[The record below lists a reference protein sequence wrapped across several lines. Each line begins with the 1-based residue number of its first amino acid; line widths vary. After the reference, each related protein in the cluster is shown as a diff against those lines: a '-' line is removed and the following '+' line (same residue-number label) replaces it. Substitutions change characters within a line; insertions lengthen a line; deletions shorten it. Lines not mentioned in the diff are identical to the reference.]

1 MPGEPPRHVSA
12 APATRFFWHSASA
25 SFIIAHVMPLPP
37 RLGLYDPALERD
49 ACGLGFVAD
58 LRRPAS
64 HDVVAKGIE
73 ILRRLAHRGAA
84 GCDPCTSDGAGILL
98 QIPHAHYERVLGRA
112 GIELPNEGDY
122 GLAQCFLSRDRTTC
136 AAEMRVLEDAVRHH
150 NQKVI
155 GWRNVPVDESVVGP
169 LGRASMPTIKQL
181 FIGRMG
187 PAAVFERTLFMIR
200 KRAGSKASEA
210 GLTAFYP
217 ASLSSKTVIYKG
229 LALPERLDAFYLDLR
244 EAETRSKL
252 ALVHSRFSTNTFPTW
267 ERAHPYR
274 RIAHNG
280 EINTLRG
287 NQTWMRAREALLESE
302 AFGEHLAD
310 FKPIIRPGGSDSA
323 SLDNVVDFLVAGG
336 RSIPHVMMMLIPEA
350 WEGNDDMPSER
361 RAFYEYHASLVEP
374 WDGPAAI
381 LFTDGNYIG
390 ATLDRNGLRPMK
402 YVITGSGF
410 VVAASELG
418 VVDFDAED
426 IVAKGRLQPGR
437 MLLVDVVRGRVVGDD
452 EIKHEVATHKPYAK
466 WLEDNKIELAALPAA
481 QPAPPLAAEERRR
494 RMRAFGYSREELR
507 VLLAPMATQGEEP
520 IGSMGIDAPLAV
532 LSDRPQI
539 LFRYFKQ
546 QFAQV
551 TNPPIDP
558 IREKLVMT
566 LVSCLG
572 GEGNLLAETPQQ
584 CRMLELEQP
593 VLTNDEFAKL
603 ARGLDDFR
611 VTVLPMVFD
620 ARSDAPGETLERALV
635 ELCAA
640 AERDVDEGASLIVL
654 SDRSVDANHAPIPS
668 LLATSAV
675 HHALARAGKRMRAGL
690 VVETGEVREVADVAL
705 LVGYGAGAVNP
716 YLAFEVIDALDIEA
730 PRGARAEHFVHA
742 LDKGLL
748 KVMSKMGISCLSSY
762 QGAQIFE
769 AIGLGHETIER
780 WFPGTSSR
788 VGGIGL
794 AEIAHEALLRH
805 AAGFE
810 RQFVLAANDE
820 DALDT
825 GGVYSWRIGG
835 ERHLWSPRTV
845 AALQKAVR
853 LEDAR
858 SYEEYAKAINEQG
871 DHPYTLRGCLD
882 FASDGAPVP
891 IDEVEPAAKIVR
903 RFATG
908 AMSFGSISKEA
919 HENLAI
925 AMNRIG
931 GKSNTGEGGEDDAR
945 YIPLPN
951 GDSKRSAIKQVAS
964 ARFGVT
970 AHYLVNADELQI
982 KIAQGAKPGEGG
994 QLPGHKVDET
1004 IARVRF
1010 SVPGVTLIS
1019 PPPHHDI
1026 YSIEDLAQL
1035 IYDLK
1040 SVNSRARV
1048 SVKLVSETG
1057 VGTIAAGVAKA
1068 HADLITIAGHD
1079 GGTGASPLSSIHH
1092 AGTPWELGLAET
1104 HQVLVLNGLRDRV
1117 RIQVD
1122 GQLKTG
1128 RDVAFAALLGGD
1140 EFGFATA
1147 PLVASG
1153 CIMMRKCHLNTCPVG
1168 VATQDPVLRA
1178 RFQGTPEHVI
1188 NFFFF
1193 VAEELRTVMARLG
1206 FRTVD
1211 EMVGR
1216 ADRIVPRA
1224 LAHPKA
1230 KLLDFG
1236 DVLHCAGAD
1245 SQGNEMAGTRSDS
1258 QPSDLP
1264 NFLGQSSST
1273 DETLLDGTRLSLKY
1287 GEPTTMRIT
1296 LTNADRAFGARLAGE
1311 LARKYGAS
1319 GLPDGTIVVEASGT
1333 AGQSFGAFAVRG
1345 MLLVL
1350 EGDANDY
1357 VGKGLSGGVLAVR
1370 PPARALFK
1378 AHENVII
1385 GNTCLYGATS
1395 GKAFFAGRAG
1405 ERFAVRNSGAVSVVE
1420 GVGDHGCEYMT
1431 GGTVVVLGS
1440 TGRNFAAGMSGG
1452 IAYVLDEER
1461 TLASRCSK
1469 AMVDLESLS
1478 ADDDEIVRALV
1489 EEHVQ
1494 HTRSARGRTVLGAW
1508 GKRRFVKVM
1517 PHEWRRV
1524 LELRKTGT

>member
-1 MPGEPPRHVSA
+1 
-12 APATRFFWHSASA
+12 
-25 SFIIAHVMPLPP
+25 MPLPEP
-37 RLGLYDPALERD
+37 RGLYDPSFEHD

-64 HDVVAKGIE
+64 HDIVAKGVE

-84 GCDPCTSDGAGILL
+84 GCDPCTGDGAGILL
-98 QIPHAHYERVLGRA
+98 QLPHAHYERVLGRA

-122 GLAQCFLSRDRTTC
+122 GVAQCFLSRERDVC
-136 AAEMRVLEDAVRHH
+136 AAEMRVLEEAVRHH

-155 GWRNVPVDESVVGP
+155 GWRAVPVNETVVGS
-169 LGRASMPTIKQL
+169 LGRRSMPAIKQL

-187 PAAVFERTLFMIR
+187 PAAAFERSLFMIR

-210 GLTAFYP
+210 GLANFYP
-217 ASLSSKTVIYKG
+217 ASVSSKTVVYKG
-229 LALPERLDAFYLDLR
+229 LALPERLDSFYLDLR
-244 EAETRSKL
+244 EDETRSRL

-287 NQTWMRAREALLESE
+287 NQTWMGAREALLQSE

-336 RSIPHVMMMLIPEA
+336 RTIPQVMMMLIPEA
-350 WEGNDDMPSER
+350 WEGHEDLPPER
-361 RAFYEYHASLVEP
+361 RAFYEYHASMVEP

-381 LFTDGNYIG
+381 LFTDGTYIG

-402 YVITGSGF
+402 YVITESGY

-418 VVDFDAED
+418 VLDFAPED
-426 IVAKGRLQPGR
+426 VIEKGRLQPGR
-437 MLLVDVVRGRVVGDD
+437 MLLVDLARGRVVGDD
-452 EIKHEVATHKPYAK
+452 EIKREISRQKPYAD

-481 QPAPPLAAEERRR
+481 RATSPLDATDRRR
-494 RMRAFGYSREELR
+494 RLRAFGYSREDLR
-507 VLLAPMATQGEEP
+507 VLVAPMVQGGEEP
-520 IGSMGIDAPLAV
+520 VGSMGNDAPLAV
-532 LSDRPQI
+532 LSDRPQV

-566 LVSCLG
+566 LRGCLG
-572 GEGNLLAETPQQ
+572 GEGNLLAERPQQ
-584 CRMLELEQP
+584 CRLLELEQP
-593 VLTNDEFAKL
+593 VLTNDEMAKL
-603 ARGLDDFR
+603 ARGSEDFR
-611 VTVLPMVFD
+611 VSVLPMLFD
-620 ARSDAPGETLERALV
+620 ARSTDAGQALERGLI

-640 AERDVDEGASLIVL
+640 AERAVDEGASLIVL
-654 SDRSVDANHAPIPS
+654 SDRGVNASRAPIPS

-690 VVETGEVREVADVAL
+690 VVETGEVREVADLAL

-716 YLAFEVIDALDIEA
+716 YLAFEVIDAFDIDME
-730 PRGARAEHFVHA
+730 RAERREQYVHA

-769 AIGLGHETIER
+769 AVGLGHEAVHR
-780 WFPGTSSR
+780 WFPGTASR

-794 AEIAHEALLRH
+794 PEIARETLLRH
-805 AAGFE
+805 ASAFE
-810 RQFVLAANDE
+810 VSLEDVASDE
-820 DALDT
+820 DALDA
-825 GGVYSWRIGG
+825 GGVYAWRVGG

-845 AALQKAVR
+845 GALQKAVR

-858 SYEEYAKAINEQG
+858 SYEEYARAINEQG
-871 DHPYTLRGCLD
+871 DHPFTLRGCWD
-882 FASDGAPVP
+882 FAEADHPVP

-945 YIPLPN
+945 YIPLAN

-994 QLPGHKVDET
+994 QLPGHKVDDT
-1004 IARVRF
+1004 IARVRH

-1040 SVNSRARV
+1040 CANSQARV

-1079 GGTGASPLSSIHH
+1079 GGTGASPLSSIQH

-1128 RDVAFAALLGGD
+1128 RDVAFGALLGAD

-1153 CIMMRKCHLNTCPVG
+1153 CVMMRKCHLNTCPVG

-1178 RFQGTPEHVI
+1178 RFRGTPEHVI
-1188 NFFFF
+1188 NYFFF
-1193 VAEELRTVMARLG
+1193 VAEELRRIMASLG
-1206 FRTVD
+1206 FRSLD
-1211 EMVGR
+1211 EMIGR
-1216 ADRIVPRA
+1216 ADRIVVRPSN
-1224 LAHPKA
+1224 HPKA
-1230 KLLDFG
+1230 RLLDFG
-1236 DVLHCAGAD
+1236 NILMRAEAHPAESAEVEGGD
-1245 SQGNEMAGTRSDS
+1245 SASSSEVDS
-1258 QPSDLP
+1258 LLCPT
-1264 NFLGQSSST
+1264 SST
-1273 DETLLDGTRLSLKY
+1273 DEALLEGTRLSLKY
-1287 GEPTTMRIT
+1287 GEPSTMQIA

-1311 LARKYGAS
+1311 LARKYGS
-1319 GLPDGTIVVEASGT
+1319 DGLPDGTIVVEASGT

-1357 VGKGLSGGVLAVR
+1357 VGKGLSGGVLALR
-1370 PPARALFK
+1370 PPARGRFK

-1405 ERFAVRNSGAVSVVE
+1405 ERFAVRNSGAIAVVE

-1431 GGTVVVLGS
+1431 GGTIVVLGA

-1452 IAYVLDEER
+1452 IAYVLDDEL
-1461 TLASRCSK
+1461 TLAARCSK
-1469 AMVDLESLS
+1469 AMVDLEPLSS
-1478 ADDDEIVRALV
+1478 ADEEIVRTLV

-1494 HTRSARGRTVLGAW
+1494 HTRSARGRQVLATW
-1508 GKRRFVKVM
+1508 AKRRFAKVM

-1524 LELRKTGT
+1524 LELRQQVRAVGE

>member
-1 MPGEPPRHVSA
+1 
-12 APATRFFWHSASA
+12 
-25 SFIIAHVMPLPP
+25 MPLPAA
-37 RLGLYDPALERD
+37 RGLYDPSLERD

-58 LRRPAS
+58 LRRPPT
-64 HDVVAKGIE
+64 HDVVSKGVE

-84 GCDPCTSDGAGILL
+84 GCDPCTGDGAGILL
-98 QIPHAHYERVLGRA
+98 QIPHAYYERVLGRA
-112 GIELPNEGDY
+112 GVELPNSGDY
-122 GLAQCFLSRDRTTC
+122 AVAQCFLSPHPETR
-136 AAEMRVLEDAVRHH
+136 AAEVRIIEDAIRGH

-155 GWRNVPVDESVVGP
+155 AWRDVPVDVSVLGP
-169 LGRASMPTIKQL
+169 VARASLPAFRQV
-181 FIGRMG
+181 FIGRMCPV
-187 PAAVFERTLFMIR
+187 PAFERTLFMIR
-200 KRAGSKASEA
+200 KRACSRATAA
-210 GLTAFYP
+210 GLAFYIC
-217 ASLSSKTVIYKG
+217 SLSSKTVVYKG
-229 LALPERLDAFYLDLR
+229 LALPERLEAFYADLR
-244 EAETRSKL
+244 ADDTRSKL

-287 NQTWMRAREALLESE
+287 NQTWMRARESLLASE
-302 AFGEHLAD
+302 AFGEHIAD

-323 SLDNVVDFLVAGG
+323 SLDNVVDLLVASG
-336 RSIPHVMMMLIPEA
+336 RSLPQVMMMLVPEA
-350 WEGNDDMPSER
+350 WEEQPEMPPER
-361 RAFYEYHASLVEP
+361 RAFYEYHASLVEA
-374 WDGPAAI
+374 WDGPAAL
-381 LFTDGNYIG
+381 LFTDGTYLG

-402 YVITGSGF
+402 YVVTASGY

-418 VVDFDAED
+418 VLDFPAED
-426 IVAKGRLQPGR
+426 IIEKGRLQPGR
-437 MLLVDVVRGRVVGDD
+437 MLLVDFAKGRIVGDD
-452 EIKHEVATHKPYAK
+452 EIKNQVAAQKPYAQ
-466 WLEDNKIELAALPAA
+466 WLESNKIDLDTLPTVE
-481 QPAPPLAAEERRR
+481 APPPMSTVERRR
-494 RMRAFGYSREELR
+494 QLRAFGFTREELR
-507 VLLAPMATQGEEP
+507 ILLAPMATHGEEP
-520 IGSMGIDAPLAV
+520 TGSMGNDAPLAV
-532 LSDRPQI
+532 LSERPNP

-572 GEGNLLAETPQQ
+572 GEGNLLVETPKQ
-584 CRMLELEQP
+584 CRLLELEQP
-593 VLTNDEFAKL
+593 VLTNLELAKIL
-603 ARGLDDFR
+603 AQPLPDFSA
-611 VTVLPMVFD
+611 VVLPMLFD
-620 ARSDAPGETLERALV
+620 ARDADPGAALRRAL
-635 ELCAA
+635 EGLCSA
-640 AERDVDEGASLIVL
+640 AEKAVDGGASLLVL
-654 SDRSVDANHAPIPS
+654 SDRGVDSERAAIPS

-675 HHALARAGKRMRAGL
+675 HHSLARVGKRMRAGL
-690 VVETGEVREVADVAL
+690 VVETGEVREVADLAL

-716 YLAFEVIDALDIEA
+716 YLAFEAIDALPLEVPNAQREDHYI
-730 PRGARAEHFVHA
+730 HA

-769 AIGLGHETIER
+769 AIGLSKALIDE
-780 WFPGTSSR
+780 WLPGTASR
-788 VGGIGL
+788 IGGIGL
-794 AEIAHEALLRH
+794 AELAQEALLRH
-805 AAGFE
+805 GAGFDA
-810 RQFVLAANDE
+810 FVDENGSDE
-820 DALDT
+820 DAVDI
-825 GGVYSWRIGG
+825 GGNYAWRVGG
-835 ERHLWSPRTV
+835 ERHLWSPTTV
-845 AALQKAVR
+845 ASLQKAVR
-853 LEDAR
+853 LHDLK
-858 SYEEYAKAINEQG
+858 SYEDYARAINEQETA
-871 DHPYTLRGCLD
+871 PFTLRGCWD
-882 FASDGAPVP
+882 FVPVNDP
-891 IDEVEPAAKIVR
+891 IPLEEVEPASSVVR

-908 AMSFGSISKEA
+908 AMSFGSISREA

-931 GKSNTGEGGEDDAR
+931 GRSNSGEGGEDEAR
-945 YIPLPN
+945 FIPLPN

-970 AHYLVNADELQI
+970 AYYLVNADELQI

-994 QLPGHKVDET
+994 QLPGHKVDQA
-1004 IARVRF
+1004 IARVRH

-1040 SVNSRARV
+1040 CVNSRARV

-1068 HADLITIAGHD
+1068 HADAIQIAGHD
-1079 GGTGASPLSSIHH
+1079 GGTGASPLSSIQH

-1104 HQVLVLNGLRDRV
+1104 HQVLVMNGLRGRV

-1128 RDVAFAALLGGD
+1128 RDVAFAALLGAD

-1168 VATQDPVLRA
+1168 VATQDPELRK

-1188 NFFFF
+1188 NYLFF
-1193 VAEELRTVMARLG
+1193 VAEELRAIMARLG
-1206 FRTVD
+1206 FRSVS
-1211 EMVGR
+1211 EMAGR
-1216 ADRIVPRA
+1216 TDAIAVRK

-1230 KLLDFG
+1230 KHLDFT
-1236 DVLHCAGAD
+1236 DVLLRATGAD
-1245 SQGNEMAGTRSDS
+1245 PAIASIDNANTDTPEQSL
-1258 QPSDLP
+1258 LP
-1264 NFLGQSSST
+1264 RPM
-1273 DETLLDGTRLSLKY
+1273 DEVLMEGARVSLKFG
-1287 GEPTTMRIT
+1287 GETRVQVQ

-1311 LARKYGAS
+1311 LARKYGAD
-1319 GLPDGTIVVEASGT
+1319 GLPENTVVVEATGT
-1333 AGQSFGAFAVRG
+1333 AGQSFGAFATRG

-1350 EGDANDY
+1350 DGDANDY

-1370 PPARALFK
+1370 PPVQSTFK
-1378 AHENVII
+1378 AHENVIV

-1405 ERFAVRNSGAVSVVE
+1405 ERFAVRNSGALAVVE

-1431 GGTVVVLGS
+1431 GGTVVVLGP

-1452 IAYVLDEER
+1452 LAYVLDDER
-1461 TLASRCSK
+1461 SLAARVSK
-1469 AMVDLESLS
+1469 AMVDIETLS
-1478 ADDDEIVRALV
+1478 PEDEELVRGLV
-1489 EEHVQ
+1489 EEHRN
-1494 HTRSARGRTVLGAW
+1494 HTQSARATYVLSTWA
-1508 GKRRFVKVM
+1508 KRRFVKVM

-1524 LELRKTGT
+1524 LQARAAQAVEQRVAAHG